1 MRMTSAEPRSVRAR
15 QAAASFLLGLCSAWI
30 GIVAAAGQPADVQA
44 LMHLLGRVER
54 VEVAY
59 QERVESGLIDTAIG
73 TRGHLLYQAPD
84 RIRRMSNDGDGF
96 VLDGDRMQLIK
107 DNQVADELVVS
118 DIEPLAALVGALR
131 ATFAGDLAALQAN
144 YRLDYGATE
153 QAWTLDLA
161 PRAMALSPLFQRIR
175 IVGNGA
181 TIETIERLEANGD
194 RRTLQMQL
202 LAREPAGLD

>member
-1 MRMTSAEPRSVRAR
+1 MSYAGTLS
-15 QAAASFLLGLCSAWI
+15 
-30 GIVAAAGQPADVQA
+30 AAGQPVDVQA
-44 LMHLLGRVER
+44 LMHLLGRVDR
-54 VEVAY
+54 AEVAY

-84 RIRRMSNDGDGF
+84 RIRRMSDDGDGF
-96 VLDGDRMQLIK
+96 VLEGERMQLIR
-107 DNQVADELVVS
+107 DNQVANELIVS
-118 DIEPLAALVGALR
+118 EIEPLAALVGALR

-181 TIETIERLEANGD
+181 TIETIEMLEANGD

-202 LAREPAGLD
+202 LAREPAGLE

>member
-1 MRMTSAEPRSVRAR
+1 MTCSRHPGLIAR
-15 QAAASFLLGLCSAWI
+15 GHAACLALCLSMSYA
-30 GIVAAAGQPADVQA
+30 GTLSAAGQPVDVQA
-44 LMHLLGRVER
+44 LMHLLGRVDR
-54 VEVAY
+54 AEVAY

-84 RIRRMSNDGDGF
+84 RIRRMSDDGDGF
-96 VLDGDRMQLIK
+96 VLEGERMQLIR
-107 DNQVADELVVS
+107 DNQVANELIVS
-118 DIEPLAALVGALR
+118 EIEPLAALVGALR

-181 TIETIERLEANGD
+181 TIETIEMLEANGD

-202 LAREPAGLD
+202 LAREPAGLE